1 MESRVNYTL
10 VGIFVTVLSIG
21 LVFFAYWLGKYG
33 LKEDNIYYLAYMKES
48 VSGLSPQASV
58 KYRGV
63 DVGVVEKIR
72 INPQNSEEVELL
84 LKVKKGTP
92 IKEDMTVTLKFYGMT
107 GLAFVEIEGGSSDS
121 ALLVSKNGEIPIIR
135 SSPSIYVRLDETLS
149 KIALKVSAA
158 LDNLNKLL
166 SEKNLKNTDLIL
178 EDIKEITKNIKNKK
192 EDFDKLLKEGIALEK
207 RAILAFE
214 EMEKASGG
222 IKEAASSVKKDIKTA
237 VDKIAQ
243 VSKEVDRA
251 VKNVDTTLQRGD
263 YNIKEMA
270 APTLEE
276 IDEMIYEIK
285 VLLSQMQR
293 AVSSI
298 EESPSDL
305 LFKSSKKRLGPG
317 ERE

>member
-1 MESRVNYTL
+1 MIRVIKRDGRVERLDITKIQKYTRGS
-10 VGIFVTVLSIG
+10 VE
-21 LVFFAYWLGKYG
+21 G
-33 LKEDNIYYLAYMKES
+33 LKGVSQS
-48 VSGLSPQASV
+48 VLE
-58 KYRGV
+58 V
-63 DVGVVEKIR
+63 DSNLHFR
-72 INPQNSEEVELL
+72 
-84 LKVKKGTP
+84 
-92 IKEDMTVTLKFYGMT
+92 DMMSTKDIQQTL
-107 GLAFVEIEGGSSDS
+107 
-121 ALLVSKNGEIPIIR
+121 
-135 SSPSIYVRLDETLS
+135 
-149 KIALKVSAA
+149 
-158 LDNLNKLL
+158 
-166 SEKNLKNTDLIL
+166 
-178 EDIKEITKNIKNKK
+178 
-192 EDFDKLLKEGIALEK
+192 
-207 RAILAFE
+207 
-214 EMEKASGG
+214 
-222 IKEAASSVKKDIKTA
+222 IKTA

>member
-192 EDFDKLLKEGIALEK
+192 EDFDKLL
-207 RAILAFE
+207 
-214 EMEKASGG
+214 
-222 IKEAASSVKKDIKTA
+222 
-237 VDKIAQ
+237 
-243 VSKEVDRA
+243 
-251 VKNVDTTLQRGD
+251 
-263 YNIKEMA
+263 
-270 APTLEE
+270 
-276 IDEMIYEIK
+276 
-285 VLLSQMQR
+285 
-293 AVSSI
+293 
-298 EESPSDL
+298 
-305 LFKSSKKRLGPG
+305 
-317 ERE
+317 